1 MIGKNI
7 KKFRKIKGLTQE
19 ALARKAKI
27 PYTTLAKLESS
38 VVKRPSVQVTAK
50 IARAL
55 GVSIEKLIK

>member
-19 ALARKAKI
+19 ALARKARI

-38 VVKRPSVQVTAK
+38 VVKRPSVQVVSK

-55 GVSIEKLIK
+55 GVSIERLIK